1 MRKIIAG
8 LLTIL
13 TVLSLCGCGSTVA
26 PPQSG
31 RATTS
36 KQTTESVTQASE
48 PTMAESVTQASEPTT
63 EKFIGYWKRD
73 FGGWQAFEFF
83 DDGSCEYSQWLGG
96 SNRNP
101 YYEYRTWEVEGD
113 QIIMTLRKS
122 STVQEYVYRF
132 KFEDED
138 TLLLQFNGE
147 SEWYLFDRQ

>member
-138 TLLLQFNGE
+138 LFEKDEKGFGE
-147 SEWYLFDRQ
+147 

>member
-36 KQTTESVTQASE
+36 KQTT
-48 PTMAESVTQASEPTT
+48 ESVTQASEPTT

-132 KFEDED
+132 KFADED